1 MATVPML
8 AGVGLM
14 VVCSS
19 SIAAFMMMGGEEET
33 PDPVIGAGPSA
44 ADYADLDEDATAD
57 DDAPDCSAAQTDWI
71 NGNMKSKGFSQGQGE
86 SLQKCKV
93 PANLQSRIEDIT
105 YCDVAKTD
113 WINNQIK
120 QADRRNTFEQA
131 SSLQNCVVPHNLRS
145 RITNESCSVSQTDWI
160 NSKMGNDDWSQ
171 DQGEAAQKCFVP
183 NVYKGR
189 ITN

>member
-33 PDPVIGAGPSA
+33 PDPVIGAGASA

-57 DDAPDCSAAQTDWI
+57 DDAPECSAAQTDWI
-71 NGNMKSKGFSQGQGE
+71 NGKMQSEGFSQGQGE

-113 WINNQIK
+113 WINGQIENP
-120 QADRRNTFEQA
+120 DRRFTFEQG

-145 RITNESCSVSQTDWI
+145 RITNESCSVAQTTWI
-160 NSKMGNDDWSQ
+160 NGKMQSEGISQ
-171 DQGEAAQKCFVP
+171 SQG
-183 NVYKGR
+183 
-189 ITN
+189 

>member
-19 SIAAFMMMGGEEET
+19 VAAFMMMGGEEET

-44 ADYADLDEDATAD
+44 AD
-57 DDAPDCSAAQTDWI
+57 DAPDCSAAQTDWI
-71 NGNMKSKGFSQGQGE
+71 NGSMKSKGFSQSQGE

-120 QADRRNTFEQA
+120 QADRRNTFDQA
-131 SSLQNCVVPHNLRS
+131 SSLVILALIWCADKKKGHN
-145 RITNESCSVSQTDWI
+145 N
-160 NSKMGNDDWSQ
+160 K
-171 DQGEAAQKCFVP
+171 
-183 NVYKGR
+183 
-189 ITN
+189 

>member
-33 PDPVIGAGPSA
+33 PDAGAGSDPL
-44 ADYADLDEDATAD
+44 ADDADLDEDATAD
-57 DDAPDCSAAQTDWI
+57 DDAPDCSSAQTNWI
-71 NGNMKSKGFSQGQGE
+71 NGNMKSKGFSQSQGE
-86 SLQKCKV
+86 HLQKCKV
-93 PANLQSRIEDIT
+93 TTQYQPRIEDIT

-131 SSLQNCVVPHNLRS
+131 SNLQNCTVPHNLRS
-145 RITNESCSVSQTDWI
+145 RITNKSCTVPQIDWI
-160 NSKMGNDDWSQ
+160 NNKMGNDDWSQ
-171 DQGEAAQKCFVP
+171 DQGEAAQNCFVP
-183 NVYKGR
+183 DVYKGR